1 METRPQKETQE
12 IHLIL
17 DPGVCGFKCTI
28 WAKRIERRKVHIEVT
43 GSECESVKQ
52 LTALLEDLLLR
63 DLFAPMSRNP
73 VFLLAEKAGCH
84 PSCPVPV
91 GVLKAAE
98 VAMEMALARPVSI
111 RFEPKG
117 HEE

>member
-1 METRPQKETQE
+1 METQPQKEKQE

-17 DPGVCGFKCTI
+17 DPGVCGFQCI
-28 WAKRIERRKVHIEVT
+28 IRARSIERRKVHIEIT
-43 GSECESVKQ
+43 GSECNSVKQ
-52 LTALLEDLLLR
+52 LTALLGDIVLR
-63 DLFAPMSRNP
+63 DLFAPISRNP

-98 VAMEMALARPVSI
+98 CAMEMALARPVSI
-111 RFEPKG
+111 RFEP
-117 HEE
+117 